1 MTFDRIIS
9 ECRRKVESPFQEINK
24 WKKKSRTGLAVGTF
38 PVYTPWEIID
48 GCGMFPI
55 GIFGGGSDIE
65 IEYADSLIQSFIC
78 SIARSTLEVGLKGK
92 LKDVDAMVFPSIC
105 DVSKNLSGIWE
116 RNFPNLQV
124 EFIHL
129 PQNMYSESAV
139 DYLVHEYKRLAD
151 TLCTMNVSTP
161 KEDSILES
169 ISVYN
174 ENRAKLRELYE
185 FRSKEPWNLSTLE
198 LYIIIRYGTL
208 VPQSVFSE
216 TLDKLL
222 KSVSLRDKGERDS
235 VRVILEGSFCEQPP
249 LDMLHLLEEAGC
261 YIVDDDLLV
270 GYRWFMEDVSTEGS
284 PYRNLAEAYINLSY
298 PSSVRHDGNR
308 SRSDHLLE
316 KVEKNAA
323 AGVLFCAAKFCEPA
337 LFDYV
342 LLKDA
347 LEKNDIPYLSF
358 EFEEKMGVFESI
370 KTQVETF
377 VESILFFS

>member
-9 ECRRKVESPFQEINK
+9 KCKSRVEAPYQDINK
-24 WKKKSRTGLAVGTF
+24 WKKESSTGLAVGTF

-48 GCGMFPI
+48 GCGMFPT
-55 GIFGGGSDIE
+55 GIFGGGSDVE

-78 SIARSTLEVGLKGK
+78 SISRSTLEVGLKGE
-92 LKDVDAMVFPSIC
+92 LKHIDAMVFPSIC

-116 RNFPNLQV
+116 RNFKDQQV

-139 DYLVHEYKRLAD
+139 EYLAHEYKRLAD
-151 TLCTMNVSTP
+151 NLCAMNGSSP
-161 KEDSILES
+161 DEELILES
-169 ISVYN
+169 IAVYN
-174 ENRAKLRELYE
+174 KNRAKIRELYDL
-185 FRSKEPWNLSTLE
+185 RNREPWKLSTVE

-208 VPQSVFSE
+208 VPQSIFSD

-222 KSVSLRDKGERDS
+222 KSVILRDKGKRDS

-261 YIVDDDLLV
+261 YIVDDDLLI

-284 PYRNLAEAYINLSY
+284 PYYNLAEAYINKSY
-298 PSSVRHDGNR
+298 PSSVRHDGRR

-316 KVEKNAA
+316 KVEKTGA

-347 LEKNDIPYLSF
+347 LETKDIPYLSF